1 MRRLDVQRLLL
12 FVFVGVMLVA
22 AAVASAQPRNLD
34 TDIWWH
40 LANGRYIL
48 AHGVP
53 STDVYSFTAIGHTW
67 VVHEWL
73 ADIGTY
79 LAYGLV
85 GISGLI
91 LLAALAVATGELMVL
106 RLLRAGGLGATSA
119 VAIGVLLAIA
129 SAPSWG
135 PRPQLLNFVF
145 TALLTLALLR
155 YRRRPGRWILWAPV
169 LFVLWANLH
178 SGFVVGV
185 GLVLM
190 FWAGEVAQARLPQ
203 LASGRAEGVPVL
215 GRAELRRLLIVAG
228 GALLAGL
235 LTPGTY
241 RTVGFALGTLTSQ
254 RIQSLIVEWASPDFH
269 SISGQA
275 LLVVLL
281 LMIAGAVGIGRSAAR
296 IDATY
301 VLLGLAGL
309 TLGLTSQ
316 RHVPIFA
323 AAGAPLV
330 GQLVSALLAGLGA
343 RPRVVRQPSAGLAR
357 LNLAIAAVLLVAG
370 AVYVWNAVSPAA
382 IDRAVAASAPKQAT
396 DYLLGN
402 RPPGQLF
409 NAYNF
414 GGYLDWRAFPTY
426 RVFIDGRTEVYGD
439 AIFDQYLSVE
449 YLSAGFESTL
459 DHYGVN
465 TVMISAGD
473 PLRLLLESRGW
484 RRVHSDD
491 VATVYVRART

>member
-1 MRRLDVQRLLL
+1 MKRLDVQRLLL
-12 FVFVGVMLVA
+12 LVFLGVMLVA
-22 AAVASAQPRNLD
+22 AAVAAAQPRNLD

-48 AHGVP
+48 GHGIP
-53 STDVYSFTAIGHTW
+53 STDVYSFTAIGHAW

-73 ADIGTY
+73 ADIGMY
-79 LAYGLV
+79 LAYGVV

-91 LLAALAVATGELMVL
+91 VLAALAVAAGELVVF
-106 RLLRAGGLGATSA
+106 RLLRAGGLGPTSA
-119 VAIGVLLAIA
+119 VAVGLLLAVA

-155 YRRRPGRWILWAPV
+155 YRRRPGRWLLWVPA

-185 GLVLM
+185 GLLLV
-190 FWAGEVAQARLPQ
+190 FWVGEAAQARLPR
-203 LASGRAEGVPVL
+203 LASGRPEGVPVM
-215 GRAELRRLLIVAG
+215 GRDELRRLLLVAVG
-228 GALLAGL
+228 GLVAGL

-275 LLVVLL
+275 LLLVLL
-281 LMIAGAVGIGRSAAR
+281 LMIAGAIGVGRSAAR
-296 IDATY
+296 VDATY
-301 VLLGLAGL
+301 LLLGLAGL

-323 AAGAPLV
+323 ACGAPLV
-330 GQLVSALLAGLGA
+330 GQLVSSLLAGLGA
-343 RPRVVRQPSAGLAR
+343 RPRVLRQPSAAAAR
-357 LNLAIAAVLLVAG
+357 INLAIAAVLLLAG
-370 AVYVWNAVSPAA
+370 AAYTWNAVSPAA
-382 IDRAVAASAPKQAT
+382 VDRAVAASAPSEAT
-396 DYLLGN
+396 DYLLAH
-402 RPPGQLF
+402 RPPGRLF
-409 NAYNF
+409 NTYNF
-414 GGYLDWRAFPTY
+414 GGYLDWRAYPTY
-426 RVFIDGRTEVYGD
+426 HVFIDGRTEVYGD
-439 AIFDQYLSVE
+439 AVVDQYLSVE
-449 YLSAGFESTL
+449 FLSEDFESTL

-465 TVMISAGD
+465 TVMIAAGD
-473 PLRLLLESRGW
+473 PFRLLLETRGW
-484 RRVHSDD
+484 HRVHGDN
-491 VATVYVRART
+491 VALVYVRAGA

>member
-12 FVFVGVMLVA
+12 LVFLGVMLVS
-22 AAVASAQPRNLD
+22 AAVAAAQPRNLD

-48 AHGVP
+48 GHGIP
-53 STDVYSFTAIGHTW
+53 STDVYSFTAVGHTW

-73 ADIGTY
+73 ADVAMY
-79 LAYGLV
+79 LAYGAV

-91 LLAALAVATGELMVL
+91 VLAALVVAAGELVIL
-106 RLLRAGGLGATSA
+106 RLLRAGGLGPTSA
-119 VAIGVLLAIA
+119 VAVGVLLAVA

-145 TALLTLALLR
+145 TALLTLALLA
-155 YRRRPGRWILWAPV
+155 YRRRPGRWLLWLPAM
-169 LFVLWANLH
+169 FVLWANLH

-185 GLVLM
+185 ALVLV
-190 FWAGEVAQARLPQ
+190 FWVGELAQARLSR
-203 LASGRAEGVPVL
+203 LASGRPEGVPVL
-215 GRAELRRLLIVAG
+215 GRDELRRLLLVAVG
-228 GALLAGL
+228 GLLAGL

-241 RTVGFALGTLTSQ
+241 RTVSFALGTLTSQ

-275 LLVVLL
+275 LLLVLL
-281 LMIAGAVGIGRSAAR
+281 LMIAGAIGMGRSAAR

-301 VLLGLAGL
+301 LLLGLAGL

-323 AAGAPLV
+323 ACGAPLV
-330 GQLVSALLAGLGA
+330 GQLVSSLLAGLGA
-343 RPRVVRQPSAGLAR
+343 RPRVLRQPSAAAAR
-357 LNLAIAAVLLVAG
+357 INLSIAAVLLVAG
-370 AVYVWNAVSPAA
+370 VAYTWNAVSPAA
-382 IDRAVAASAPKQAT
+382 VDRAVAASAPTEAT
-396 DYLLGN
+396 DYLLSH

-409 NAYNF
+409 NTYNF
-414 GGYLDWRAFPTY
+414 GGYLDWTAYPTY

-439 AIFDQYLSVE
+439 AVFDQYLSVE
-449 YLSAGFESTL
+449 FLSGGFESTL

-465 TVMISAGD
+465 TVMISASD
-473 PLRLLLESRGW
+473 PLRLLLEARGW
-484 RRVHSDD
+484 RRVHSDN
-491 VATVYVRART
+491 VALVYVRAGA